1 MLFLM
6 TLQHIADIQKGY
18 YPPITVS
25 AQDMPNLTYLVSSKF
40 EAFQYCQGTTEYFLP
55 QLSQLIECSQSGHRY
70 MIVFNKL
77 EGQNLSYSSTKDE
90 MCTAQ
95 LYKSRRK
102 RDNIYVCS
110 TARKE

>member
-55 QLSQLIECSQSGHRY
+55 QLSQLIECSQSG
-70 MIVFNKL
+70 IVFNKL